1 MPSWAET
8 MTGTPARPTAINRYL
23 NTRIWT
29 EGKAAAVPP
38 AYLRLSGP
46 SITMSVHRLLPLLG
60 IFSLMFAS
68 CKKESNT
75 TAGGVPFNQVD
86 IQININ
92 NPAYNDLAVPG
103 GWLYLTGGSLG
114 IIVYR
119 NTIDTFTALDRHCPY
134 QPQDLCQVAVDSTE
148 ITARDADCC
157 GSAFLII
164 DGSVTQGPSALGLQ
178 QYNTTFNGTTLRIFN

>member
-1 MPSWAET
+1 M
-8 MTGTPARPTAINRYL
+8 ILRYL
-23 NTRIWT
+23 
-29 EGKAAAVPP
+29 P
-38 AYLRLSGP
+38 
-46 SITMSVHRLLPLLG
+46 LPLVLLTLLTT
-60 IFSLMFAS
+60 SS
-68 CKKESNT
+68 CKKEQNT
-75 TAGGVPFNQVD
+75 TAGGVPFSQVD

-103 GWLYLTGGSLG
+103 GWLYLTGGSRG

-148 ITARDADCC
+148 ITARDTACC